1 MRADADTGA
10 TARLGERHGRELDAE
25 RVEWLVDNAD
35 AYRAVLAAIAESRE
49 SIWITQL
56 ALDADC
62 VAYDTTVA
70 GASPEAGASAPGG
83 VRFFDALVAASAR
96 GVAIRILLNQTL
108 LLDTVTPLRV
118 AVHRAQATDIRVRGI
133 RRFPQLL
140 HAKMLIVDERDALV
154 LGSPFANGYWDDA
167 EHRPHD
173 ARRPPRELG
182 GRPLHDVSTRISGP
196 AVRALGAVFAEL
208 WNDASDG
215 DAGDAPIE
223 ARPLRAS
230 QFGAAVGIAR
240 TAPHGILPRHSKG
253 PTEILTAIERALGA
267 ARRLIYIEHQYLSS
281 RRVIAALGAALDRE
295 PGLEVVI
302 VLNQNPDVT
311 AYRGWQ
317 NRRLREAGLLD
328 HPRVGLFALWRAAPA
343 ATNSPAPGWSV
354 NQLFVHSKVLLVDDT
369 WVTIGSA
376 NLDGVSL
383 HSYGDDFSGWLGRRV
398 FREVRNFD
406 VNLVVRAEPD
416 ASESYVRELRMRLW
430 SEHLALAEPTLDTA
444 PREGWLA
451 LWRARAADGIA
462 LLSRLPNVDQL
473 EQQVIATVLP
483 YSARSRP
490 ADQLRDVGV
499 RGVERLG
506 LCFDPGWLE
515 VHCSPNWVRNMFA

>member
-1 MRADADTGA
+1 MIGT
-10 TARLGERHGRELDAE
+10 TAQLGEPRRGETEAE

-35 AYRAVLAAIAESRE
+35 SYRAVLAAIAESRE

-62 VAYDTTVA
+62 VAYETTLD
-70 GASPEAGASAPGG
+70 GASVDVNETAPGG
-83 VRFFDALVAASAR
+83 VRLLDALVAASAR
-96 GVAIRILLNQTL
+96 GVAVRILLNQTL
-108 LLDTVTPLRV
+108 LLDTVTPLRL
-118 AVHRAQATDIRVRGI
+118 ALDRAEATDIRVRGI

-140 HAKMLIVDERDALV
+140 HAKLIIVDERDALV
-154 LGSPFANGYWDDA
+154 LGSPFANGYWDDG
-167 EHRPHD
+167 EHRPRD
-173 ARRPPRELG
+173 ARRPARELG

-196 AVRALGAVFAEL
+196 AVRALGRLFAEL

-215 DAGDAPIE
+215 DRGDAPIE
-223 ARPLRAS
+223 PRPLRAS
-230 QFGAAVGIAR
+230 DRSGAVGIAR
-240 TAPHGILPRHSKG
+240 TAPHGVLPRHREG

-267 ARRLIYIEHQYLSS
+267 ARRFVYIEHQYLSS
-281 RRVIAALGAALDRE
+281 RRVIAALGAALVRE
-295 PGLEVVI
+295 SALEVVV

-317 NRRLREAGLLD
+317 NLRLRDAGLLD
-328 HPRVGLFALWRAAPA
+328 HPRVGLFALWRAMPA
-343 ATNSPAPGWSV
+343 EPDSPARGWSV
-354 NQLFVHSKVLLVDDT
+354 NQLFVHSKVLLVDDA

-383 HSYGDDFSGWLGRRV
+383 HSYGDDFTGWLGRRV

-406 VNLVVRAEPD
+406 VNVVVRAEKDEHD
-416 ASESYVRELRMRLW
+416 ASDNRVRELRVRLW
-430 SEHLALAEPTLDTA
+430 SEHLALAESTLDTA
-444 PREGWLA
+444 PADGWLA
-451 LWRARAADGIA
+451 LWRARAADGIE
-462 LLSRLPNVDQL
+462 LLSTTPNVG
-473 EQQVIATVLP
+473 EITQQVVATVLP
-483 YSARSRP
+483 YSTRSRP

-499 RGVERLG
+499 RAVDRLN